1 MVNLIPSTSTVLRDQ
16 GIVVEEMPSSLI
28 SKTGLGHKYTP
39 FENSPSADA
48 PIDSD
53 HPARPTGSSS
63 PASPINDADDQHTGS
78 FCSTAPSLPLE
89 EDAYGEGDHISATQV
104 SPGKAE
110 VVSLPD
116 PTLSALRLFECLQH
130 PRRRAPEARD
140 DAEVV
145 EIDISPREYQLL
157 WWLLGQEKEQDQ
169 DLLGGR
175 WLKQDTRRPP
185 ASSYLPLLQQ
195 SLPEIGSVEELHD
208 LGRWVL
214 DSVRYDFVQVLD
226 VANQA
231 QTRLYVRMPSIIHD
245 RTAHYAGLLFK
256 QSIEAVLNEDVDALN
271 GSECKFTDKF
281 YQMIEKDKEEASRA
295 HQPTAPRTRSQSRSL
310 VHLPVHAA
318 TRAEGSSAAVGDIEV
333 REEKARFEAV
343 HPDVCIYTGDEH
355 NIPAIIIEVGFSHP
369 LPFDRARSYIYGSEG
384 KCRIVACLDIEYKPR
399 EVRQQMYEH
408 LLSDPEQ
415 QQSYQHRLPP
425 YGLILNL
432 FRCSPES
439 AGSNKITYVAKHDLR
454 DVDVREAARL
464 GKALELRP
472 AELADP
478 VEDEDSAYDGD
489 DSEDSEPSGDG
500 VDLIRI
506 PYAELVKLVDKA
518 VWVHAVSEQP
528 SLQPQTRKRQ
538 WEAKL
543 PSTSPE
549 PGNRRGHSRRKRAK
563 R

>member
-1 MVNLIPSTSTVLRDQ
+1 
-16 GIVVEEMPSSLI
+16 MPSS
-28 SKTGLGHKYTP
+28 SSPRRGLRHKYTP
-39 FENSPSADA
+39 FEKSPSADV

-63 PASPINDADDQHTGS
+63 PASPIDDADDQHTGS

-89 EDAYGEGDHISATQV
+89 QDVRGESDQISATKV

-110 VVSLPD
+110 IVSLPD
-116 PTLSALRLFECLQH
+116 PTLSALRLFERLHH

-169 DLLGGR
+169 DLLGGL
-175 WLKQDTRRPP
+175 WLEPNTGRPP

-195 SLPEIGSVEELHD
+195 SLPEIESVEELHD

-214 DSVRYDFVQVLD
+214 DSVRYDFVHVLD
-226 VANQA
+226 VANQI

-281 YQMIEKDKEEASRA
+281 YQMIEKDKEEASRS
-295 HQPTAPRTRSQSRSL
+295 HQTTAPRTRSQSRSL
-310 VHLPVHAA
+310 VHLPLPVHDA
-318 TRAEGSSAAVGDIEV
+318 TRAEGSSAAAVGDIEE

-399 EVRQQMYEH
+399 DIRQQMYEN
-408 LLSDPEQ
+408 LLSDPQQ

-454 DVDVREAARL
+454 DVDVREAALL

-478 VEDEDSAYDGD
+478 VEDEDSAYDG
-489 DSEDSEPSGDG
+489 EDSEGSEPGGDG
-500 VDLIRI
+500 VDLIRV

-518 VWVHAVSEQP
+518 AWVHAVSEQP
-528 SLQPQTRKRQ
+528 ALQPKTRKRR

-549 PGNRRGHSRRKRAK
+549 PGPDDNSRGHSRRKRAK